1 MNPMEKLDLAL
12 SLLKSVESDSIQGNA
27 VAYASLSG
35 YLMAYATDDQAD
47 KILKIVSEKVGK

>member
-1 MNPMEKLDLAL
+1 MEKLDLAL
-12 SLLKSVESDSIQGNA
+12 SLLKSVEPDSISGNA
-27 VAYASLSG
+27 IAYASLSG